1 MSDEQ
6 NVQAVTSNQLGVTIS
21 PDDMKLAG
29 FTSADMSMVSDL
41 GGKTDAFGGPILPD
55 NPLTPESAMA
65 QQAVDPDI
73 QRFVSEALGQTPTA
87 PAESVAKEG
96 DAKAVVVEPIKTD
109 ANVKAPYTA
118 DEMAALDPDTIDTS
132 RIPDGMLPFY
142 KAMLRPVTRKS
153 QEYSERLKVL
163 ERQNMEANAKLD
175 AQRRWEYQQRLQQEE
190 SQLTPEELENK
201 RRQEQFQY
209 LQNEVQSMKASAEQQ
224 RLTQA
229 IEDDYSANAKAL
241 GIPDEVKDDALT
253 MVWKQWQLDNANGRP
268 RASMREILEESK
280 PKLDRL
286 AGNAVPSKL
295 DLNTLKGLL
304 KANPEIGKAYVT
316 EIINQYVQSK
326 KQGATVISANPS
338 APMAPQQEGEQKIK
352 SWDDWQ
358 TSVER
363 ATSKY
368 VR

>member
-1 MSDEQ
+1 MDEQ
-6 NVQAVTSNQLGVTIS
+6 NAVVGQTSSLGVSITS
-21 PDDMKLAG
+21 DDLSKVG
-29 FTSADMSMVSDL
+29 FTANDMQMVNDL
-41 GGKTDAFGGPILPD
+41 GGKTDAFGAPILPD
-55 NPLTPESAMA
+55 NLLTPESAMA

-73 QRFVSEALGQTPTA
+73 QKFVSEALGQTPTA

-96 DAKAVVVEPIKTD
+96 DAKAVVAEPLKADAIGKT
-109 ANVKAPYTA
+109 PYTA
-118 DEMAALDPDTIDTS
+118 DEMANLDPDTIDTS

-153 QEYSERLKVL
+153 QEYSDRLKSL
-163 ERQNMEANAKLD
+163 ERQTMEANAKLD

-190 SQLTPEELENK
+190 ATLTPEELADK
-201 RRQEQFQY
+201 RKQEEFQY
-209 LQNEVQSMKASAEQQ
+209 LRNEVQAMKNSQEQS

-229 IEDDYSANAKAL
+229 IEDDYSANAKLL

-253 MVWKQWQLDNANGRP
+253 MIWKQWQLDNANQRP
-268 RASMREILEESK
+268 RASMREILEASK

-286 AGNAVPSKL
+286 AGNVVPNKL

-304 KANPEIGKAYVT
+304 RANPDIGKAYVT

-326 KQGATVISANPS
+326 KQGATVMNANPTVGV
-338 APMAPQQEGEQKIK
+338 APQPEGEQKIK

-358 TSVER
+358 RSIEQ